1 MLAPSLRGKRALIV
15 PISAP
20 GAASKP
26 GTPLL
31 VTTPADPPSFQ
42 VQNIDVTGQVDEHG
56 KLTARIHYA
65 MTGDNA
71 LTLRMAFRHTPES
84 SWKQLAQLLASGDGF
99 SGEVSTV
106 KSGDPSDTHKPF
118 EVDYEISQASF
129 ADWSRKIL
137 QLRLPLPTLGIPE
150 PGESPDGQVK
160 PLKLGSP
167 LEIHVHATIE
177 LPAGYAP
184 RAPVPVSMSRDFATY
199 QSNYSVKG
207 TIVEAKR
214 DLVFRQ
220 REISGDLIADYS
232 AFARA
237 ARADEAQ
244 LVPVEPSPGAIVPNS
259 SK

>member
-1 MLAPSLRGKRALIV
+1 
-15 PISAP
+15 
-20 GAASKP
+20 
-26 GTPLL
+26 
-31 VTTPADPPSFQ
+31 
-42 VQNIDVTGQVDEHG
+42 
-56 KLTARIHYA
+56 
-65 MTGDNA
+65 
-71 LTLRMAFRHTPES
+71 
-84 SWKQLAQLLASGDGF
+84 
-99 SGEVSTV
+99 
-106 KSGDPSDTHKPF
+106 
-118 EVDYEISQASF
+118 
-129 ADWSRKIL
+129 
-137 QLRLPLPTLGIPE
+137 
-150 PGESPDGQVK
+150 VK

-220 REISGDLIADYS
+220 RGISGDLIADYS